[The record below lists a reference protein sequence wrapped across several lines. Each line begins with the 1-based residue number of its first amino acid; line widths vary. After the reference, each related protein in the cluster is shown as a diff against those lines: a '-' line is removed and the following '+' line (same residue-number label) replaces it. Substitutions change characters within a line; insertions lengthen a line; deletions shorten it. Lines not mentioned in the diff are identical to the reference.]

1 MENLYQKIKGLLAK
15 ADTLHVFLSFMLSIV
30 IAGVFNLMGTA
41 DKWVMIIV
49 CPILAFFVG
58 LFGEHFDS
66 KISGNEFSHKDLVRN
81 IIGCVLA
88 MVAIGILV
96 L

>member
-1 MENLYQKIKGLLAK
+1 MENLYQKLKQWIVK
-15 ADTLHVFLSFMLSIV
+15 ADTLHVFVSFMLSII
-30 IAGVFNLMGTA
+30 IACVFNLMGTA

-49 CPILAFFVG
+49 CPILAFFIG

-88 MVAIGILV
+88 MICIGMLIL
-96 L
+96 